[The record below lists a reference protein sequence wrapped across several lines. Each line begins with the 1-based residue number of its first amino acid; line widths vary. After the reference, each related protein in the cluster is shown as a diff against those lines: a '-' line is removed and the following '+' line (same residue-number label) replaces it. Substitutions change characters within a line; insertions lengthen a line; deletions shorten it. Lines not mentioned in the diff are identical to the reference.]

1 MWLTLTKVSRHN
13 RWRVA
18 ACVLIFFASLIRYHE
33 RYDPTESYSDY
44 PESVQVAHHLFKE
57 GRFASPFAAL
67 DTGPSA
73 HVAPVVPAIQALL
86 MKVFGDQSS
95 GMYAMR
101 WLTVSVLS
109 LQLALF
115 PVVSKKLGMGSATGF
130 IAAAVWI
137 IAKLSVPYEWESV
150 YAGLLL
156 ALACCCYRRHME
168 TSAKAKANEWVLG
181 GLIGLLV
188 LTSPPTAL
196 IFLVWLAYDVYSSGA
211 ATFLKKAFVP
221 LVLLP
226 FLMVVPWTIRNYM
239 LFHRVIP
246 VRDNLGLE
254 LSVSNNDCAQ
264 VSIYQNLS
272 SGCFDKFH
280 PNHNRAEARK
290 VRAMG
295 EVNYND
301 LRLREAESWIASHPE
316 AFVSLSAAR
325 FMAFWI
331 PTQNGD
337 VPETSGWRLQRGILY
352 IYLMTAFSGTGLI
365 TLYRR
370 DAKSAV
376 VCVSCLVAFPVVYYF
391 LQFEDRYRYPILW
404 LTFLLGS
411 LPIATCLGFKSAS
424 EPTRRCKVAP
434 SLAAV
439 PAPSQRI
446 AAAAK

>member
-1 MWLTLTKVSRHN
+1 MHLTTVTRHH
-13 RWRVA
+13 RWHIA
-18 ACVLIFFASLIRYHE
+18 ACILIFFASLIRYHE

-44 PESVQVAHHLFKE
+44 PESVQVAHHIFRE

-73 HVAPVVPAIQALL
+73 HVAPVLPAILALL
-86 MKVFGDQSS
+86 MKMFGDQST

-101 WLTVSVLS
+101 LLTVSVLS

-115 PVVSKKLGMGSATGF
+115 PVFSRKLGMGSSTGF
-130 IAAAVWI
+130 IGAAIWI
-137 IAKLSVPYEWESV
+137 VAKLSVPYDWESI
-150 YAGLLL
+150 YAALLL
-156 ALACCCYRRHME
+156 AVACCCYR
-168 TSAKAKANEWVLG
+168 SYIDVAAKPTGNQWLLG

-196 IFLVWLAYDVYSSGA
+196 IFIVWLAYDLYLSGA

-226 FLMVVPWTIRNYM
+226 ILIVAPWMVRNY
-239 LFHRVIP
+239 LRFHRFVP

-264 VSIYQNLS
+264 FSIYKNLS
-272 SGCFDKFH
+272 SGCFDTFH
-280 PNHNRAEARK
+280 PNHNASEAAK

-301 LRLREAESWIASHPE
+301 LRLREAESWIGSHPE
-316 AFVSLSAAR
+316 EFVSLSATR
-325 FMAFWI
+325 FIAFWV

-337 VPETSGWRLQRGILY
+337 VPVTRGWRLERGILY
-352 IYLMTAFSGTGLI
+352 IYLMTALSAAGLV

-370 DAKSAV
+370 DLTSSV
-376 VCVSCLVAFPVVYYF
+376 VCLTCLAAFPLVYYF
-391 LQFEDRYRYPILW
+391 VQFEDRYRYPIMW
-404 LTFLLGS
+404 VTFLLGS
-411 LPIATCLGFKSAS
+411 LPIATCLGLESANEPIRPYKVGASGLAAIPSAS
-424 EPTRRCKVAP
+424 
-434 SLAAV
+434 
-439 PAPSQRI
+439 RI
-446 AAAAK
+446 AAQAK